1 MPVFATELWQADRC
15 HLLIRPLPLQ
25 LARQTRAVLGRV
37 RDPER
42 LQGELKIKALD
53 SPYLEIIT
61 DFFLEKG
68 GGEEMKFQLIY
79 YGRGLSY

>member
-15 HLLIRPLPLQ
+15 HLLLIRPLPLQ

-42 LQGELKIKALD
+42 LQGELKIK
-53 SPYLEIIT
+53 SIGFTIP
-61 DFFLEKG
+61 
-68 GGEEMKFQLIY
+68 
-79 YGRGLSY
+79 